1 MPVPGSMKVYN
12 RNKWRDSVVVEEK
25 DLRELHGYK
34 LKEYVM
40 MTLRHCLKKSAV
52 YLF

>member
-25 DLRELHGYK
+25 DRELHGYK

-40 MTLRHCLKKSAV
+40 ITLRH
-52 YLF
+52 